1 MGTGKSKKTES
12 RPKPSPFYPLDE
24 IKNLVEEDRIVIRSN
39 ALKSAL
45 DDFEFAMD
53 DIKTAI
59 SLLQLKHF
67 YKSENSKMIDR
78 LILDVYKARNLL
90 GENIYT
96 HLYIDDNSGKLII
109 NSFKRL

>member
-1 MGTGKSKKTES
+1 MGAGKSKKAKN
-12 RPKPSPFYPLDE
+12 RPKATPLYPLDE
-24 IKNLVEEDRIVIRSN
+24 IKNLVVEDRIVIRSN
-39 ALKSAL
+39 ALRTAL
-45 DDFEFAMD
+45 DDFEFEMD
-53 DIKTAI
+53 DIKKAI

-67 YKSENSKMIDR
+67 YKSENSKIIDR

-96 HLYIDDNSGKLII
+96 HLYIDDNSGQLII